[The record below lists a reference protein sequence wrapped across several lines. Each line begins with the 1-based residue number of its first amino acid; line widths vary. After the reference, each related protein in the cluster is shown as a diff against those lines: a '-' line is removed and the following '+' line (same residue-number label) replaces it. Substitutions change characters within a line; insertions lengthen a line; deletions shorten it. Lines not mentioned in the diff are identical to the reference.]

1 MFKAVE
7 KDVIFNANKSF
18 TEILDKDYDYFC
30 ERISRLNIN
39 LESRKEKVSRFNVA
53 LPSWG
58 VGTGGTR
65 FARFPGIGEPQNIFE
80 KIEDCAVINDLVGIT
95 SSVSPHFPWDDVDDY
110 PALKQFTESYG
121 INFDIVN
128 SNTFQDPSKSKGSFK
143 YGSLT
148 HFDQS
153 IREEAIKMNID
164 CIEKG
169 ITLGSKGLTV
179 WIADGGNFPGQ
190 QNFSKSLERYVSSM
204 QSIYTKL
211 PEDWMILLEHKP
223 YEPAFYSTV
232 VNDWGTSYICAKEL
246 GEKAMCLVDL
256 GHHLPNTNIEMIVSR
271 LIGLKKLGGFH
282 FNDSKFGD
290 DDLDSGSINPFEL
303 FLIFNE
309 LTTGAGNDIEQA
321 TQIARKMVCEWG
333 MSDVLGPMTFGK
345 KNEEIFLGREI
356 QSHRDF
362 SEVTARM
369 IDEEVVRIVRKA
381 QSTAEKTLQDN
392 SGLLENIANALLKF
406 ETIDGKEVE
415 TIMAGKTIKRLKN
428 GSIKKPKSKSSKNTS
443 KNNKQT

>member
-7 KDVIFNANKSF
+7 KDIIFNANKSF
-18 TEILDKDYDYFC
+18 TEIVDKDYDYFC

-39 LESRKEKVSRFNVA
+39 LESLKEKVSSFNVA

-110 PALKQFTESYG
+110 PALRQFTESYG

-128 SNTFQDPSKSKGSFK
+128 SNTFQDPAGSKGSFK

-148 HFDQS
+148 HIDQS
-153 IREEAIKMNID
+153 VREQAIKMNID

-223 YEPAFYSTV
+223 YEPAFYSTII
-232 VNDWGTSYICAKEL
+232 NDWGTSYICAKEL

-309 LTTGAGNDIEQA
+309 LTNANKLGKLNN
-321 TQIARKMVCEWG
+321 IAYMI
-333 MSDVLGPMTFGK
+333 D
-345 KNEEIFLGREI
+345 
-356 QSHRDF
+356 QSHNVTDPIESLILSANEIINAYAKSLLVDYQLLRDAQNCNDVIK
-362 SEVTARM
+362 SSQILKEAYNIDVNPLCQMIRM
-369 IDEEVVRIVRKA
+369 EKKHAIDPISVYRSLHYK
-381 QSTAEKTLQDN
+381 
-392 SGLLENIANALLKF
+392 EN
-406 ETIDGKEVE
+406 
-415 TIMAGKTIKRLKN
+415 
-428 GSIKKPKSKSSKNTS
+428 KSKIRKNDSGSSS
-443 KNNKQT
+443 GIV